1 MKIEILGTGCGDCI
15 RLEMLVHEILKELGR
30 SGDEIERISDEKY
43 IRRFMPPDEIPG
55 MVIDGH
61 LVSTR
66 QLPERET
73 IKNWLSQ
80 AT

>member
-15 RLEMLVHEILKELGR
+15 RLEMLVYEVLKELGR
-30 SGDEIERISDEKY
+30 YGDQIERISDEKS
-43 IRRFMPPDEIPG
+43 IRRFMPLDDIPG
-55 MVIDGH
+55 MLIDGH
-61 LVSTR
+61 LVSSR